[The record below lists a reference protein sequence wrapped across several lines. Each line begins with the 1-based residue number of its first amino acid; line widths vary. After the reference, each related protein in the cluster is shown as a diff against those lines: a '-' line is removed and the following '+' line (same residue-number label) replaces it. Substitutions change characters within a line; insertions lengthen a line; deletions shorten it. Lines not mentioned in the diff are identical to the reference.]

1 MLSFYIGFMDARE
14 LYLQCVRENG
24 ISETGYAKLS
34 ADEKKLLEKNSA
46 DGKYWLSPSVRSQFR
61 VVLTGGVFDILH
73 IGHVLTLQKA
83 KEQGDMLIVVVTT
96 NERVEKVKG
105 RKPVHEAE
113 YRRAMVS
120 ALKWVDLAIVGAE
133 EIMKTFERVKPDVVV
148 FGYDQKPFPFPAP
161 TKSIHLHE
169 IKADETLAK
178 TSRIIREL
186 GL

>member
-1 MLSFYIGFMDARE
+1 MDARE

-24 ISETGYAKLS
+24 ISESEYGKLNNE
-34 ADEKKLLEKNSA
+34 EKKLLSLGT
-46 DGKYWLSPSVRSQFR
+46 DGKYFLFPSERSKFS

-73 IGHVLTLQKA
+73 VGHALTIQKA
-83 KEQGDMLIVVVTT
+83 KEQGDLLVVVVTT
-96 NERVEKVKG
+96 NARVEKIKG
-105 RKPVHEAE
+105 RKPVHDAE

-120 ALKWVDLAIVGAE
+120 SIKGVDLAIVGADE
-133 EIMKTFERVKPDVVV
+133 VMKTFERVKPEIVV
-148 FGYDQKPFPFPAP
+148 FGYDQKPFKLPTP

-178 TSRIIREL
+178 TSRIIRDL